1 MLNIIVYNQTI
12 IRCYFEMYGKHA
24 IYPSI
29 INLLTDFFP
38 FKGTGSVRFL
48 CLLEEVSYYHQ
59 GCIYKIKNT
68 IKTVILWNI

>member
-38 FKGTGSVRFL
+38 VQRNGVGKIFMFVGRS
-48 CLLEEVSYYHQ
+48 LLLSPRLH
-59 GCIYKIKNT
+59 
-68 IKTVILWNI
+68 L